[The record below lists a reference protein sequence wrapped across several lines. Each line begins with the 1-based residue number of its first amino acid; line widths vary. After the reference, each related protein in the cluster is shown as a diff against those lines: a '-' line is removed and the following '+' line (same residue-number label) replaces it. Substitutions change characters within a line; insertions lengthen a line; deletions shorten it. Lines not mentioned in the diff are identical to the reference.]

1 MMNENTGSPQPTLSP
16 YLYYEDTPAALD
28 WLARAFGFR
37 ERLRVTDDGGSVQHA
52 EMEVGHDAVIMMG
65 SPPGYKSAAH
75 LGQVTSSI
83 YVQVGDVDEHCR
95 QALAAGAG
103 VLREPADQDYGER
116 NYGATDLEGQH
127 WWFAQRTR

>member
-1 MMNENTGSPQPTLSP
+1 MMNETTGPRQPALCP

-37 ERLRVTDDGGSVQHA
+37 ERLRVTDDDGSVRHA
-52 EMEVGHDAVIMMG
+52 EMEAGHDAVIMMG

-83 YVQVGDVDEHCR
+83 YVQVSDVDEHYR
-95 QALAAGAG
+95 QAAAAGAG
-103 VLREPADQDYGER
+103 VLREPADQGYGER
-116 NYGATDLEGQH
+116 NYGVTDPEGQH
-127 WWFAQRTR
+127 WWFAQRMP

>member
-1 MMNENTGSPQPTLSP
+1 MSEPYPALCP
-16 YLYYEDTPAALD
+16 YLYYEDTPAAMD

-37 ERLRVTDDGGSVQHA
+37 ERLRMTNDEGSVMHA
-52 EMEVGHDAVIMMG
+52 EMERGDAVIMMG
-65 SPPGYKSAAH
+65 SPGGYKSAAA

-83 YVQVGDVDEHCR
+83 YVRVHDVDGLHR

-116 NYGATDLEGQH
+116 NCGLTDLEGQH
-127 WWFAQRTR
+127 WWFAQAVT